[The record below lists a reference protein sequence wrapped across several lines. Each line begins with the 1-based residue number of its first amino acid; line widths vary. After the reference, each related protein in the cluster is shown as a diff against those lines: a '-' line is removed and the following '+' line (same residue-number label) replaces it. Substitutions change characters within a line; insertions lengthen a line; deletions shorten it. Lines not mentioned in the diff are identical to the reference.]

1 MSPYANHRILAPAS
15 QRGLTLI
22 EVLVAIVV
30 LAVGLLGVA
39 GLQLTALKNG
49 QQSYTRSQASTLAY
63 EIADRMRAN
72 RLQAGLGAY
81 VVNGSP
87 SATPATPT
95 AGADCSAA
103 ACTPAQLAQADI
115 SAWYT
120 NLQNALPGGAG
131 RIYCGTPGAVSATC
145 TAGQLQTVEVIW
157 DEQRSGATNA
167 DCSTVDATHLTCFRV
182 SFAP

>member
-1 MSPYANHRILAPAS
+1 MKPRISKQGAAS
-15 QRGLTLI
+15 ARQAGLTLI

-49 QQSYTRSQASTLAY
+49 QQSYTRSQASSLAY

-72 RLQAGLGAY
+72 RIQAGLGAY
-81 VVNGSP
+81 VVNGTP
-87 SATPATPT
+87 TATPATPT
-95 AGADCSAA
+95 SGVNCSSA
-103 ACTPAQLAQADI
+103 ACTPAQLAQADVA
-115 SAWYT
+115 AWYT

-131 RIYCGTPGAVSATC
+131 RIYCGTPGSVSATC
-145 TAGQLQTVEVIW
+145 AAGQLQTVEVIW